1 MKIELTT
8 DRPCDNLK
16 KGDTFKVLRY
26 HGDNHVVVKTPAGR
40 VAYIPRT
47 RFTFIPEKKDDK
59 IPDHI

>member
-8 DRPCDNLK
+8 NIPCDGFK

-26 HGDNHVVVKTPAGR
+26 HGNTHVVVETPAGR

-47 RFTFIPEKKDDK
+47 RFTFKSEKTD
-59 IPDHI
+59 